1 MKIIRWGAVLG
12 AVTALT
18 VAAPAHAD
26 GGHFPAPGW
35 QHKQIG
41 PDLVWLPAEAGGI
54 VDATTVELVKPA
66 GDIGTSLE
74 TTDLGL
80 PVAAGDTITVDYA
93 LSGGATPAA
102 GAVRLFYYDYPGAD
116 TVVEAPAAFVAAD
129 ADSGTLEITVA
140 ADATVGTLG
149 LVYDASNDTA
159 GTATFTNLT
168 VAGTAVWFV
177 PPVVPCEWDGELAA
191 DDDACQAPASPSSE
205 PTTAPTATPGV
216 AGSPAPGVGGEQ
228 LPVTGSSLLPALLIL
243 GGGGLAAGF
252 VLHRLSRSRRVTFRA

>member
-1 MKIIRWGAVLG
+1 MKIIRWAAAVVG
-12 AVTALT
+12 VAAALT
-18 VAAPAHAD
+18 VAAPAHAED
-26 GGHFPAPGW
+26 GHFPGPGW
-35 QHKQIG
+35 QHQQIG
-41 PDLVWLPAEAGGI
+41 PDLVWQLAEAGGI

-102 GAVRLFYYDYPGAD
+102 GAVRLFYYDRPGAD

-149 LVYDASNDTA
+149 LVYDASNDTT
-159 GTATFTNLT
+159 GTVTFTNLT
-168 VAGTAVWFV
+168 VAGDPVWFV
-177 PPVVPCEWDGELAA
+177 PPVVPCEWDQELAA
-191 DDDACQAPASPSSE
+191 DDDACQPPASPSPAASGG
-205 PTTAPTATPGV
+205 PVGTD
-216 AGSPAPGVGGEQ
+216 SPAPGVGGEQ

-243 GGGGLAAGF
+243 GGGGLAAGL
-252 VLHRLSRSRRVTFRA
+252 VLHRLSRSRGVTFRA